1 MDNNFKNAKN
11 EFAKIFA
18 KNQKKETMPNKINE
32 LVINDIKVNLDSIHA
47 VKGETHK
54 ATLLLESNRQ
64 IGEHSKTKDIS
75 NIFDFLV
82 GRFNRELTSNKEV
95 NNALKLSYVGISRA
109 THLVA
114 VAVNKENLND
124 YENQMQLAISQGWEI
139 VEV

>member
-1 MDNNFKNAKN
+1 MENNFNKAKK

-18 KNQKKETMPNKINE
+18 KNQTEEIMTNKINE
-32 LVINDIKVNLDSIHA
+32 LVFNDIKVNLDSIHA

-54 ATLLLESNRQ
+54 ATLILESNKK
-64 IGEHSKTKDIS
+64 GEHSKTKDIS

-95 NNALKLSYVGISRA
+95 NNALKLIYVGISRA

-114 VAVNKENLND
+114 VAVNKENLSD
-124 YENQMQLAISQGWEI
+124 YENQKQLAISKGWKV